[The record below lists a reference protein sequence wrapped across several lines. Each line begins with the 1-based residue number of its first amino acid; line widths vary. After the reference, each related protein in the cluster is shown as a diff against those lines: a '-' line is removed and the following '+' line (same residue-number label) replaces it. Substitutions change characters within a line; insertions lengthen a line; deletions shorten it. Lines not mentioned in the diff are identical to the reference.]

1 MYSIQGL
8 ENVFDVMVYTA
19 SALKEVGYSESEIE
33 DYISSALSEDHNL
46 GIIRVSKEWLDEC
59 NSICSANKDT
69 WRDHYYSQ
77 LWDDKDDDNGDYIDG
92 YTIRN
97 YYDNMRSE
105 YELKSD
111 EEAYEGFSSCTNYYW
126 SSSEDDDDLC
136 GYTVKDYYDNM
147 RSEYEVESSYE
158 SFNED
163 EEE

>member
-8 ENVFDVMVYTA
+8 ESVFDIMVYTA

-46 GIIRVSKEWLDEC
+46 GIIKVSKEWLDEC
-59 NSICSANKDT
+59 NNICSYNKEDT

-77 LWDDKDDDNGDYIDG
+77 LCDGRNEDDYLDDYSIKDYFN
-92 YTIRN
+92 
-97 YYDNMRSE
+97 NMRSE
-105 YELKSD
+105 YEVESD
-111 EEAYEGFSSCTNYYW
+111 EEAYEGFSSCKNYYW
-126 SSSEDDDDLC
+126 SGLKEDNDL
-136 GYTVKDYYDNM
+136 GDYTIKDYFNNM
-147 RSEYEVESSYE
+147 RSEYEVESSHD